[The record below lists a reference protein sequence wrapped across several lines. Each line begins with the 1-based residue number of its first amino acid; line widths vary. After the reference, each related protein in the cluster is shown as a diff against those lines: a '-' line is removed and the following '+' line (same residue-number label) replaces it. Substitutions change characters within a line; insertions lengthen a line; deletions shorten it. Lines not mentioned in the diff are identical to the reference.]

1 MTSVSSTRTA
11 DDGVTLFR
19 RSWPVANP
27 RAAVVLL
34 HGLAEH
40 SGRYEHVGSGLAERG
55 FDVRSWDL
63 RGFGASEGERA
74 YVEDFDRYVRDTA
87 VEVAEA
93 AGFGVPVVLMGHSMG
108 GLIAT
113 LYAQSDERPPDLL
126 VLSTP
131 SIDANIP
138 RGKLLISKTLVRVVP
153 RFRIPTGLTGDQISR
168 DPVVADRYMS
178 DPAMEH
184 KITMRLGIALLDAMR
199 RSREALSSVLQPTLV
214 LHGGEDSIVPPEV
227 SAPFE
232 ALDNVTRVVFD
243 GFHHESFN
251 EESGTLAISTVAD
264 WIDAQL

>member
-1 MTSVSSTRTA
+1 LSGGVVTSVSSTRTA

-153 RFRIPTGLTGDQISR
+153 RFRIPT
-168 DPVVADRYMS
+168 
-178 DPAMEH
+178 H